1 MFYVGEYNYVFYT
14 EGNKCFAMDFLIK
27 LSEKEQGKV
36 KYYLDL
42 IKTRGPMIRE
52 PYAKK
57 LNGSI
62 YELRPS
68 FGKTEIRLFYFWDG
82 DTAWFVHG
90 IIKKSQ
96 KTPLEALLVSEQRM
110 KRYFKAKSGNRL

>member
-1 MFYVGEYNYVFYT
+1 
-14 EGNKCFAMDFLIK
+14 MDFIQG

-42 IKTRGPMIRE
+42 LEARGPMLRE

-57 LNGSI
+57 LNGHI
-62 YELRPS
+62 YELRPG

-82 DTAWFVHG
+82 NTAWFVHG
-90 IIKKSQ
+90 VIKKTQ
-96 KTPLEALLVSEQRM
+96 KTPTEALRISGERM
-110 KRYFKAKSGNRL
+110 DRYFKAKTGG

>member
-1 MFYVGEYNYVFYT
+1 MVEYNYVFYT
-14 EGNKCFAMDFLIK
+14 EGNKCFVLDFLIK

-42 IKTRGPMIRE
+42 LKTRGPMLRE

-68 FGKTEIRLFYFWDG
+68 FGNTEIRLFYFLDG
-82 DTAWFVHG
+82 NTAWFVHG
-90 IIKKSQ
+90 IIKK
-96 KTPLEALLVSEQRM
+96 
-110 KRYFKAKSGNRL
+110 AKDAFGCAIGFGTADEKIFQGEIRKVD